1 VHAQHIC
8 LTACDRQDQ
17 IDPASQGRCERVGSR
32 GTIAVRVGRFHRQE
46 RPVQDRPGHSLYCRR
61 PHQFFFGCPVD
72 RPDSAKQRRHRGL
85 RRLRSSSQWTLSWR
99 ERDSNH
105 RSPVS
110 GSHRWNDRVAHGA
123 ASLTQP
129 ATASSPT
136 SPARSVPRNARRGA
150 GPDSHRERGG
160 ACSCASACMSAMSW
174 STVTTCS
181 AIASTLRRARHGR
194 RSSALRQRYHRH

>member
-1 VHAQHIC
+1 LRIGNSRSVGV
-8 LTACDRQDQ
+8 TAERYLKGESIASLPGLVVIPRLQPQALMNLEPGGFDRSAMQ
-17 IDPASQGRCERVGSR
+17 ARTNGRIR
-32 GTIAVRVGRFHRQE
+32 GQ
-46 RPVQDRPGHSLYCRR
+46 PVSESSKFWIISGDRKSG
-61 PHQFFFGCPVD
+61 
-72 RPDSAKQRRHRGL
+72 
-85 RRLRSSSQWTLSWR
+85 SQWTPRWR
-99 ERDSNH
+99 KRDSNP

-150 GPDSHRERGG
+150 GRDSHRERGG

-181 AIASTLRRARHGR
+181 AIASTLPRARHGR